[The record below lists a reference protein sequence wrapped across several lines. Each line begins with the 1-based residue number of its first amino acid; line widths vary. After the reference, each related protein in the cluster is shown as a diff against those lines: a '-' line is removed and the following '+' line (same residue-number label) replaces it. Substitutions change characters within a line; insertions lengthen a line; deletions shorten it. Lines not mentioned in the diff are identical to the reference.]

1 MNNIGKKTLFI
12 LAIVYLTAFIGFFV
26 FSIFSYNGGIVTA
39 QERENY
45 QSSQFR
51 YSLSIQKPSA
61 KFGSF
66 YHTPVI
72 LEIFK
77 LRWILYN
84 GLILFARYF
93 LAVHLTGVLLCY
105 SLIFPY
111 QISSHRTRI
120 SFFGLMGKNITLFL
134 VLVILFTIFHE
145 EVSPS
150 LIQKQKQMSVDTKFA
165 LDSLKKG
172 ETALVEGKYSGAYSN
187 FISYLAIDPSNSV
200 VSEAAEWA
208 HAQMAARTVKN
219 SQKKQKNRIKDNL
232 TFYEKATDFYKE
244 KKYFSAYYYAFL
256 ASETDEKIIKGKAL
270 RLKDRAENELLTLQS
285 IEKDA
290 ERNKYYNEKMEALN
304 DLKNGMV
311 YNAYYAFKRL
321 KEKYPGDKDLGDFFE
336 KSKKAVEGK
345 YFFID
350 ELAEYEDFPGI
361 RNIVYLH
368 HEKSGDTVFLK
379 IGKYIQAEKGRYFFN
394 IEVLVTSPEKGVI
407 THFTAP
413 YGMVSRDGYINMQ
426 AIDRG
431 KEKKYF
437 PEYLVKSMDSENIFS
452 IKLEPVPDE
461 LSFLR
466 KDVLSKG
473 NLTAVELYTMWK
485 TVGKYGYPTK
495 PLEILLLQ
503 TLVLP
508 FTFFIFSLFSVGIG
522 WFFRI
527 RRKSI
532 PWISLL
538 FVPLVPFGI
547 QVLLG
552 LYSFSTKIVSTY
564 LLFKTGFTLSLVL
577 LLVVQAVL
585 LFLALVT
592 IAKQDT

>member
-1 MNNIGKKTLFI
+1 MNNIGRKTFFI
-12 LAIVYLTAFIGFFV
+12 LVLVYLTAFVGFFG
-26 FSIFSYNGGIVTA
+26 FSIFSYNGGFIKA
-39 QERENY
+39 QERGNY
-45 QSSQFR
+45 QSGQFR
-51 YSLSIQKPSA
+51 YSLSIQNTSS

-66 YHTPVI
+66 YHTPII

-84 GLILFARYF
+84 GLILFTRYF

-111 QISSHRTRI
+111 QISSGSTRI
-120 SFFGLMGKNITLFL
+120 SFFGLLGKNITLFL

-150 LIQKQKQMSVDTKFA
+150 IIQEQKQMSSDTKFA
-165 LDSLKKG
+165 LDSVKKG
-172 ETALVEGKYSGAYSN
+172 EAALVEGKYSGAYSY
-187 FISYLAIDPSNSV
+187 FSSYLSIDPSNSV
-200 VSEAAEWA
+200 ISEAAQWA
-208 HAQMAARTVKN
+208 HAKMASGTVKKT
-219 SQKKQKNRIKDNL
+219 QEKQKNRIKDNL
-232 TFYEKATDFYKE
+232 TFYEKAEGFYKE

-256 ASETDEKIIKGKAL
+256 ASETDEKIIKQKAL
-270 RLKDRAENELLTLQS
+270 RLKDRAENELQTLQS

-290 ERNKYYNEKMEALN
+290 ERNRYYKEKMKALN
-304 DLKNGMV
+304 DLNNGMV

-321 KEKYPGDKDLGDFFE
+321 KKKYPGDKDLGDFFE
-336 KSKKAVEGK
+336 KSKKAVQEK
-345 YFFID
+345 FFFID
-350 ELAEYEDFPGI
+350 DLTEYEDLPGI

-394 IEVLVTSPEKGVI
+394 IEVIVTSPGEGVI

-426 AIDRG
+426 AIDRE
-431 KEKKYF
+431 KEQKYF
-437 PEYLVKSMDSENIFS
+437 PEYLVKSKVSQDLFA
-452 IKLEPVPDE
+452 IKLEPDPDE
-461 LSFLR
+461 LFFLR
-466 KDVLSKG
+466 KNVLSKG

-485 TVGKYGYPTK
+485 TVGKYGYPTR

-547 QVLLG
+547 QILLG

-564 LLFKTGFTLSLVL
+564 FLFKTGFTFSLLL

-592 IAKQDT
+592 VAKQDT

>member
-1 MNNIGKKTLFI
+1 MNNIGRKTLFI
-12 LAIVYLTAFIGFFV
+12 LVIVYLTAFIGFFV
-26 FSIFSYNGGIVTA
+26 FSIFSYNGGVITA

-45 QSSQFR
+45 QSGQFR
-51 YSLSIQKPSA
+51 YSLSIQTTSS

-84 GLILFARYF
+84 GLILFIRYF
-93 LAVHLTGVLLCY
+93 LAVHITGVLLCY

-111 QISSHRTRI
+111 QISSDRTPLL
-120 SFFGLMGKNITLFL
+120 GLMGKNITLFL
-134 VLVILFTIFHE
+134 VLVIIFSIFHE
-145 EVSPS
+145 EVSPN
-150 LIQKQKQMSVDTKFA
+150 LMQEQKQMSADTKFA
-165 LDSLKKG
+165 LDSIKKG

-187 FISYLAIDPSNSV
+187 FISYLAIDPSNLV
-200 VSEAAEWA
+200 INEAAQWA
-208 HAQMAARTVKN
+208 HAKMAVGTVKN
-219 SQKKQKNRIKDNL
+219 SRGKQRDRIKVNL
-232 TFYEKATDFYKE
+232 TLFKRAEDFYKE

-256 ASETDEKIIKGKAL
+256 ASETDEKIIKVKAL
-270 RLKDRAENELLTLQS
+270 RLKDRAENELQTLQS

-290 ERNKYYNEKMEALN
+290 ERNRYYKEKMKALN

-321 KEKYPGDKDLGDFFE
+321 KKKYPGDKDLGDFFE
-336 KSKKAVEGK
+336 QSKKAVKEK

-350 ELAEYEDFPGI
+350 ELAKYENFPGI
-361 RNIVYLH
+361 QNIVYLQ
-368 HEKSGDTVFLK
+368 HEKSGDIVFVK
-379 IGKYIQAEKGRYFFN
+379 IGKYIKAEGKRCFFN
-394 IEVLVTSPEKGVI
+394 MEVIVTSPDKGVI

-413 YGMVSRDGYINMQ
+413 YGLVSSDGYINMQ
-426 AIDRG
+426 AIDRE

-437 PEYLVKSMDSENIFS
+437 PEYRVKSRDSKELFS
-452 IKLEPVPDE
+452 IKLEPTPDK
-461 LSFLR
+461 LFFLR
-466 KDVLSKG
+466 NNVLSQG

-485 TVGKYGYPTK
+485 TVGKYGYQTK

-508 FTFFIFSLFSVGIG
+508 FTFFIFSIFSVGIG

-527 RRKSI
+527 RKKSI

-547 QVLLG
+547 HVFFG
-552 LYSFSTKIVSTY
+552 LYSFSTKIVSAY
-564 LLFKTGFTLSLVL
+564 FLFKTGFTLSMLL
-577 LLVVQAVL
+577 LLVMQAVL
-585 LFLALVT
+585 LLLALVT
-592 IAKQDT
+592 VAKQDT